1 VISKK
6 HVQLLRPIGN
16 LEDRLLSIW
25 GADVLDSLVILELE
39 DRLSLSLYKNIRNTI
54 KYKLWDELRDQ

>member
-1 VISKK
+1 MISKK